1 MRTANPKE
9 NGGAQEQPQHFLI
22 AAVFVILFIGGVE
35 ID

>member
-9 NGGAQEQPQHFLI
+9 NGVHRNSRSVFLA

>member
-9 NGGAQEQPQHFLI
+9 NGGHRNSRSVFDCGC
-22 AAVFVILFIGGVE
+22 FVILFIGGVE